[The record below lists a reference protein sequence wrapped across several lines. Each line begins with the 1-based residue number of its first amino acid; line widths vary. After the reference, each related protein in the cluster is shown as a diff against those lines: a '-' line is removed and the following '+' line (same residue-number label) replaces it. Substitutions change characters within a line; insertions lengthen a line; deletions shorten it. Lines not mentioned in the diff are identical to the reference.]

1 MGGHRTKVAIVL
13 VLCLFSLPVFL
24 EPPAPN
30 MAGSTIFDDPALS
43 EIERSSSDD
52 TIGKNLLVRIQ
63 HEDSGPLT
71 SNFSRVMTLMDIER
85 GALGGNDSTYSFD
98 SPKVFIHRLETPF
111 SSWESAFQDSNTSME
126 DASSWGDVLQPE
138 NEDGWCGQDAT
149 DSERSALQATLLLL
163 PKQSNLG
170 VACPQYAGASASQP
184 PQSNELLWLVWL
196 DSEEKPVDWSE
207 LISWCDKLTANSDYV
222 FEPAGINV
230 LFEEASLIA
239 TEDLSFIVP
248 AGFALLVVFL
258 CIFLRGVKIASITLG
273 SVGLVLIAETGL
285 LVALGQ
291 TLSVIDAIAIP
302 IIMGVAVDGAFWY
315 TSSTKSR
322 EDVRKMMFLAMC
334 TTVAAVSLAM
344 ISEIKLQ
351 RNLALVIVLGIVMDY
366 IMTRYVLEDVYMD
379 ARKQFELNPDRVQT
393 TLNVGWVWP
402 TLLLILAGVAASAP
416 VGVEILDIHQFM
428 PEEHPSLDELE
439 ELREKYVIA
448 SSTIAYIVIDINSQ
462 DTASLQ
468 ALSLFYTNLA
478 QHPSIIAYDTG
489 LTQHR
494 MVLGLPSSAP
504 SEGDDIDRYIEDNP
518 PSLLMSDSR
527 LSDGSG
533 TTGVIV
539 LAVVDGEDADAAF
552 SFSEDVDGLLD
563 VHGLQG
569 EVGGD
574 LVTGIKAAKSFEDT
588 RILQIALA
596 GAMIFVVAWAVT
608 GSRQQGLQIAVGS
621 VAVGISVDGLASFL
635 GGRGVSTAPAVLLG
649 MGFAADYLSHASEP
663 HPVTRS
669 DFSARWKAAITS
681 AALFVLI
688 SFSEFP
694 PAKDTGQLLTSAI
707 FVSVVLATALSFS
720 FLSEST
726 KIDRPVHNLAP
737 PPQEE

>member
-1 MGGHRTKVAIVL
+1 
-13 VLCLFSLPVFL
+13 
-24 EPPAPN
+24 
-30 MAGSTIFDDPALS
+30 
-43 EIERSSSDD
+43 
-52 TIGKNLLVRIQ
+52 
-63 HEDSGPLT
+63 
-71 SNFSRVMTLMDIER
+71 
-85 GALGGNDSTYSFD
+85 
-98 SPKVFIHRLETPF
+98 
-111 SSWESAFQDSNTSME
+111 
-126 DASSWGDVLQPE
+126 
-138 NEDGWCGQDAT
+138 
-149 DSERSALQATLLLL
+149 
-163 PKQSNLG
+163 
-170 VACPQYAGASASQP
+170 
-184 PQSNELLWLVWL
+184 
-196 DSEEKPVDWSE
+196 
-207 LISWCDKLTANSDYV
+207 
-222 FEPAGINV
+222 
-230 LFEEASLIA
+230 
-239 TEDLSFIVP
+239 
-248 AGFALLVVFL
+248 
-258 CIFLRGVKIASITLG
+258 
-273 SVGLVLIAETGL
+273 
-285 LVALGQ
+285 
-291 TLSVIDAIAIP
+291 
-302 IIMGVAVDGAFWY
+302 
-315 TSSTKSR
+315 
-322 EDVRKMMFLAMC
+322 
-334 TTVAAVSLAM
+334 M

-351 RNLALVIVLGIVMDY
+351 RNRALVIVLGIVMDY

-379 ARKQFELNPDRVQT
+379 ARKQFDLNPDRVQT
-393 TLNVGWVWP
+393 RLNVGWVWP
-402 TLLLILAGVAASAP
+402 TLLLILAGVAVSAP

-428 PEEHPSLDELE
+428 PEEHPSLDELD

-552 SFSEDVDGLLD
+552 SFSQDVDGLLD
-563 VHGLQG
+563 IHGLQG

-720 FLSEST
+720 LVSKLPKNDGPS
-726 KIDRPVHNLAP
+726 HNLEP
-737 PPQEE
+737 PLQEE

>member
-1 MGGHRTKVAIVL
+1 MGGRRTKVVIVL
-13 VLCLFSLPVFL
+13 ALCLFSVPVFL
-24 EPPAPN
+24 QPPDPN
-30 MAGSTIFDDPALS
+30 MAGSTIFDDPALN
-43 EIERSSSDD
+43 EIEESSTDD

-63 HEDSGPLT
+63 HEDAGPLT
-71 SNFSRVMTLMDIER
+71 SNFSRVMALMDIEQS
-85 GALGGNDSTYSFD
+85 ALGGNDSTYSFD

-111 SSWESAFQDSNTSME
+111 SSWESAFRDSNKSME
-126 DASSWGDVLQPE
+126 NASSWSDVLQPQ

-149 DSERSALQATLLLL
+149 SSERSALQATLLLL

-196 DSEEKPVDWSE
+196 DGEEKPVDWSE
-207 LISWCDKLTANSDYV
+207 LIAWCDKVSASSDYV
-222 FEPAGINV
+222 FEPAGINI
-230 LFEEASLIA
+230 LFEEASIIA
-239 TEDLSFIVP
+239 TEDLRFIVP
-248 AGFALLVVFL
+248 AGFALLVLFLCVFL
-258 CIFLRGVKIASITLG
+258 RSVKLASITLG
-273 SVGLVLIAETGL
+273 SVGLVLVAEIGL
-285 LVALGQ
+285 LVAFGQ

-315 TSSTKSR
+315 TSSTKSK
-322 EDVRKMMFLAMC
+322 EEVRRMLLLAMC

-366 IMTRYVLEDVYMD
+366 LMTRYVLEDLYMG
-379 ARKQFELNPDRVQT
+379 ARDQIDLNREHVST
-393 TLNVGWVWP
+393 SLNVDWVWP
-402 TLLLILAGVAASAP
+402 AMLLILAGVAVSAP
-416 VGVEILDIHQFM
+416 VGVEVLDIHQFM
-428 PEEHPSLDELE
+428 PEEHSSLDELE

-448 SSTIAYIVIDINSQ
+448 SSTIAYIVIDVSSQ
-462 DTASLQ
+462 DTEVVQ

-494 MVLGLPSSAP
+494 MVLGLPSTAP
-504 SEGDDIDRYIEDNP
+504 DEGENIDQYIEENP
-518 PSLLMSDSR
+518 SSLLMSDSR
-527 LSDGSG
+527 LSDGG
-533 TTGVIV
+533 ETTGVIV

-552 SFSEDVDGLLD
+552 SFSGDVEALLE
-563 VHGLQG
+563 VHGLEG

-574 LVTGIKAAKSFEDT
+574 LVTGIKVAKSFENT

-596 GAMIFVVAWAVT
+596 GVMIFVVAWAVT
-608 GSRQQGLQIAVGS
+608 GSHQQSVQIAVGS

-681 AALFVLI
+681 AALFILI

-707 FVSVVLATALSFS
+707 FVSVVLATALSVRLAS
-720 FLSEST
+720 PLT
-726 KIDRPVHNLAP
+726 KTDPTVHNLQP
-737 PPQEE
+737 PLQDE